1 MIFLV
6 LLCSFSSI
14 FFCLIRFSFVWLCSD
29 WFGSVLFCLFCS
41 VFVLPCSALFYFSL
55 TLYHSGQSIF
65 YLDHYCL
72 IHLIQF
78 ISFICFSSRLLAN
91 VILLALSYCTSFFLF
106 VVRLIFLASNYL
118 FCISFSLSLVL
129 FFHTYLQFL
138 VSTSLFSVSSLVF
151 SIFVSFLGSLLPL
164 FVYIPPC

>member
-14 FFCLIRFSFVWLCSD
+14 FFCLICFSFVLS
-29 WFGSVLFCLFCS
+29 GSVLIGLVLFCLVLFCFVLIVLFCLFCS
-41 VFVLPCSALFYFSL
+41 TLFYFSL

-129 FFHTYLQFL
+129 FFHAYL
-138 VSTSLFSVSSLVF
+138 
-151 SIFVSFLGSLLPL
+151 
-164 FVYIPPC
+164 